1 MHGPSAGY
9 NLIHVKP
16 SITFK
21 VSPKVTLITARVFQW
36 HAIAADAIYSQG
48 MAVVPGTE
56 GERTRWNG
64 MYGQVRADW
73 LVSSS
78 VAPALEAVR
87 SGLRRI
93 LEVADRKSRALRSA
107 RGGTRC
113 RHQCG

>member
-1 MHGPSAGY
+1 MPTRASVSMRRRSFNSRMRGPSAGY

-56 GERTRWNG
+56 GERTRWTG

-73 LVSSS
+73 LVSSN

-87 SGLRRI
+87 
-93 LEVADRKSRALRSA
+93 
-107 RGGTRC
+107 TRT
-113 RHQCG
+113 

>member
-48 MAVVPGTE
+48 MAVVPRHGR
-56 GERTRWNG
+56 GAN
-64 MYGQVRADW
+64 
-73 LVSSS
+73 
-78 VAPALEAVR
+78 ALERDVWAGSR
-87 SGLRRI
+87 RLACQFERCARAGSGAKR
-93 LEVADRKSRALRSA
+93 
-107 RGGTRC
+107 T
-113 RHQCG
+113 